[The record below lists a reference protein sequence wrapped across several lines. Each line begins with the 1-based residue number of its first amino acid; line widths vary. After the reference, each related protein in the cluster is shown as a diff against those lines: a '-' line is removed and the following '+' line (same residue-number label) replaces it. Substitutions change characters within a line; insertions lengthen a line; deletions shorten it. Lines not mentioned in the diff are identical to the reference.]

1 MLRDKR
7 LTVGVPAT
15 SYVEVGGAA
24 LGVAGVE
31 LELAVG
37 AE

>member
-15 SYVEVGGAA
+15 SYVEVAGAVA

-31 LELAVG
+31 LAVG